1 MLMRTPSASLRLS
14 SWLNRSTRPY
24 GINPRRLIPLLI
36 LAVGGLI
43 LFYLYALPQIN
54 RFRFHIG
61 LSRYDLGFYGFGPS
75 RRYHSFDEKSP
86 IIEVSPA
93 GATCDQR
100 YTFLAPRGD
109 SVEHPGP
116 MILDAQGELVW
127 MKYNWGTT
135 QDFKVQHYKGQD
147 YVTYWQGDEED
158 GHGRGSWYMV
168 CSGGVLGSEMVILV
182 IDGGLI

>member
-1 MLMRTPSASLRLS
+1 MDLDRNAPMFLRSSSAVLRLS
-14 SWLNRSTRPY
+14 SWLGRGDQPH
-24 GINPRRLIPLLI
+24 RRGPCRLFAALLVTI
-36 LAVGGLI
+36 GGLVVFFI
-43 LFYLYALPQIN
+43 LVVPQIA
-54 RFRFHIG
+54 RFRFRFG

-75 RRYHSFDEKSP
+75 RTYYSFEESSP
-86 IIEVSPA
+86 IVEISPA
-93 GATCDQR
+93 DAKCDQR

-116 MILDAQGELVW
+116 MILDSSGELVW

-135 QDFKVQHYKGQD
+135 QDFKVQRYRGED

-168 CSGGVLGSEMVILV
+168 G
-182 IDGGLI
+182 